1 MKPGMKKHNFFAGP
15 AILPEEVKK
24 KTSESLIDFAGMGLS
39 VMEISH
45 RSTQWVEC
53 MNNAFSL
60 TKELLNIPDGYEV
73 LFLTGGASSQFYMS
87 AMNLLG
93 SNEKAGYINTGTWS
107 NKAIPEAAL
116 FGSVEEIAS
125 SKDDNYKYVPK
136 KMRDEDV
143 KYVHYTSNNTV
154 FGTQFHKL
162 PDVSKSLV
170 ADMSSDI
177 FSKPVDISRHDLIYC
192 GAQKNMGPAGVTLV
206 IVKKDVLG
214 KTDRTI
220 PTMLDYRTHIK
231 KESMFNTP
239 PVLPI
244 YVSMLT
250 MQWVKERGGV
260 KAMEKRNKA
269 KAELLYNEIER
280 NELFHGF
287 VASEDRSLMNAC
299 FGLNDDSLKDVFLS
313 MADEAGICGIQGHR
327 SVGGFRASMY
337 NAMSIDSVKVLVDTM
352 QAFGQ
357 KYG

>member
-1 MKPGMKKHNFFAGP
+1 MKKHNFYAGP

-45 RSTQWVEC
+45 RSSQWVEC
-53 MNNAFSL
+53 MNRAFSL
-60 TKELLNIPDGYEV
+60 AKELLSIPEGYEI

-87 AMNLLG
+87 AMNLLDT
-93 SNEKAGYINTGTWS
+93 NEKAGYINTGTWS

-116 FGSVEEIAS
+116 FGSVIEIGS
-125 SKDDNYKYVPK
+125 SKDNNYKYVPK
-136 KMRDEDV
+136 NLNKSDV

-154 FGTQFHKL
+154 FGTQFHDL
-162 PDVSKSLV
+162 PDTSAPLV

-177 FSKPVDISRHDLIYC
+177 FSKPIDISRHDLIYC

-206 IVKKDVLG
+206 IVNKEALG
-214 KTDRTI
+214 KTGRTI

-231 KESMFNTP
+231 KDSMFNTP

-250 MQWVKERGGV
+250 MQWVKDNGGV
-260 KAMEKRNKA
+260 NAMEKRNKA
-269 KAELLYNEIER
+269 KAELLYNEIDK
-280 NELFHGF
+280 NELFYGF
-287 VASEDRSLMNAC
+287 VAKEDRSLMNAC
-299 FGLNDDSLKDVFLS
+299 FGLHNESLKDDFLS
-313 MADEAGICGIQGHR
+313 MADQAGICGIQGHR

-337 NAMSIDSVKVLVDTM
+337 NAMNIESVEVLVNVM
-352 QAFGQ
+352 QSFSQ